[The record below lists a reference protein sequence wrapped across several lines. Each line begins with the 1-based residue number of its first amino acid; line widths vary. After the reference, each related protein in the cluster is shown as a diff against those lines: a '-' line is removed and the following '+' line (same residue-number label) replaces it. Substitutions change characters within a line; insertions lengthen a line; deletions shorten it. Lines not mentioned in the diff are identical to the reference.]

1 MIKPFKFP
9 WGEKTGTILTI
20 DTGTGLCD
28 YTSEVCANMLRDS
41 GYTEVMVET
50 IFVPSPIDKDIIIR
64 HKVAIGRKNNIKY
77 ILDQPQKEF
86 LTSGHEGAWEPVF
99 AIMSNN
105 VHPNFQLFK
114 DLHIGLGYSI
124 EWILVN
130 SNRIS
135 NLTKTNEKYPTYRAL
150 FDNTI
155 QIEYDSDSEDLRF
168 YNESTT
174 RFIQDEFVPRLI
186 VIKENE
192 TTQDA
197 YIKELNK

>member
-1 MIKPFKFP
+1 
-9 WGEKTGTILTI
+9 
-20 DTGTGLCD
+20 
-28 YTSEVCANMLRDS
+28 V
-41 GYTEVMVET
+41 
-50 IFVPSPIDKDIIIR
+50 
-64 HKVAIGRKNNIKY
+64 
-77 ILDQPQKEF
+77 
-86 LTSGHEGAWEPVF
+86 
-99 AIMSNN
+99 
-105 VHPNFQLFK
+105 
-114 DLHIGLGYSI
+114 
-124 EWILVN
+124 ILVN